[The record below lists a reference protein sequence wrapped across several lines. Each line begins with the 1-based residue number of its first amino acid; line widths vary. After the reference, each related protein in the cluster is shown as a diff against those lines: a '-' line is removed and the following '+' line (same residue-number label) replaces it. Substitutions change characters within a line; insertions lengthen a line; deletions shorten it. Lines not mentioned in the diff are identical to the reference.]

1 MKLVRFGEKGL
12 EKPGLL
18 DAEGKLRDVSAHV
31 PDFDGAGLAPDSL
44 ARLAALDPA
53 SLPLAPTGAR
63 LGACVANPGK
73 ILCIG
78 KNFRDHAAE
87 MKSDVPSEPLLFMK
101 ANSAQNGPF
110 DPVTIPRGSVKIDYE
125 GEVALVIGRQAKYVG
140 RADALSHVAGYFIMN
155 DVSERAFQNERGGQ
169 MTKGKSCDGFA
180 PMGPWIATADEVPD
194 PQALR
199 IRTDVDGEV
208 RQDGSTADMVFPV
221 DEIISYLSHFF
232 TLYPGDIIS
241 TGTPHGVAAGMTPP
255 GWVRPGQ
262 SVSVTIDGLGSL
274 RNHFVADA

>member
-18 DAEGKLRDVSAHV
+18 DADGKVRDLSDHVS
-31 PDFDGAGLAPDSL
+31 DLDGVGLAPASL
-44 ARLAALDPA
+44 ARLSALDPT
-53 SLPLAPTGAR
+53 SLPLVAAGAR
-63 LGACVANPGK
+63 LGPCVARPGK

-87 MKSDVPSEPLLFMK
+87 MKSEVPSEPLLFMK

-110 DPVTIPRGSVKIDYE
+110 DPVAIPRGSVKIDYE
-125 GEVALVIGRQAKYVG
+125 GEVALVIGRQAKYVE
-140 RADALSHVAGYFIMN
+140 RADALSYVAGYFIMN

-199 IRTDVDGEV
+199 IRTEVDGEV
-208 RQDGSTADMVFPV
+208 RQDGLTADMVFPV

-274 RNHFVADA
+274 RNLFVADA

>member
-1 MKLVRFGEKGL
+1 MKLVRFGEKGF

-18 DAEGKLRDVSAHV
+18 DATGGVRDLSGVAG
-31 PDFDGAGLAPDSL
+31 DFDGVGLAPAAL
-44 ARLAALDPA
+44 ARIAALDPA
-53 SLPLAPTGAR
+53 SLPLVPKGVR
-63 LGACVANPGK
+63 LGACVARPGK

-78 KNFRDHAAE
+78 KNFKDHAAE

-101 ANSAQNGPF
+101 ATSALNGPF
-110 DPVTIPRGSVKIDYE
+110 DGVPIPRGSIKIDYE
-125 GEVALVIGRQAKYVG
+125 GELALVIGRQAKYVS
-140 RADALSHVAGYFIMN
+140 RSEALSHVAGYFIMN

-180 PMGPWIATADEVPD
+180 PMGPWLVSADDVPD

-199 IRTDVDGEV
+199 IRTRVDDEV

-221 DEIISYLSHFF
+221 DEIISYLSQFF
-232 TLYPGDIIS
+232 TLYPGDVIS

-262 SVSVTIDGLGSL
+262 RVSVAIDGLGEL
-274 RNHFVADA
+274 CNQFYPDA